1 LALPLQ
7 FQMSSRTAQL
17 VVVLC
22 SAAAS
27 AEYILSGEFSE
38 QHLRRTAAAAPAAAA
53 AAAAAAAS
61 VGTCTQTTGKK
72 LSLTTVTVAGLPN
85 KVLNTCY
92 SYIDLQEKDNLLPA
106 FVSADNLK
114 IIKWA
119 NNLITDKTRCVL
131 LRCVFSSGVLSVLNE
146 HVSSQQTGNRSRLS

>member
-53 AAAAAAAS
+53 AAAAS

-92 SYIDLQEKDNLLPA
+92 SYIDLQGKDNLLPA

-131 LRCVFSSGVLSVLNE
+131 LRCVFVSGVLSVLNE

>member
-1 LALPLQ
+1 
-7 FQMSSRTAQL
+7 MISRTVQL

-38 QHLRRTAAAAPAAAA
+38 QQLRRTAAAAPAAAA
-53 AAAAAAAS
+53 AS
-61 VGTCTQTTGKK
+61 VGTCTQTAGKK

-92 SYIDLQEKDNLLPA
+92 SYIDLNEKDNKLPA

-131 LRCVFSSGVLSVLNE
+131 QCVYS
-146 HVSSQQTGNRSRLS
+146 